1 MLLKIV
7 RKKPKNFLF
16 HSNYMMILPASYIS
30 TYVPKVHTYLSNITF
45 LIYAL
50 MYISKY
56 LLIDFVFF
64 IVGLGLG
71 GSVSFPK
78 VADLE
83 SIYCQLLYSRD
94 QTFVPLVETNT
105 DEFLCTYKTHCF
117 ALCHCCEYDACDCEM
132 TCPDNCTCYHDN
144 SWSKNIAECSG
155 KLIFSSTYSS
165 NFCSLLILI

>member
-1 MLLKIV
+1 MHLC
-7 RKKPKNFLF
+7 
-16 HSNYMMILPASYIS
+16 
-30 TYVPKVHTYLSNITF
+30 T
-45 LIYAL
+45 
-50 MYISKY
+50 YISKY
-56 LLIDFVFF
+56 LLIEFVFF

-155 KLIFSSTYSS
+155 KQVDFIIKLKLKL
-165 NFCSLLILI
+165 LLIIDIDKGNWQNFKLMEPDKG

>member
-1 MLLKIV
+1 MK
-7 RKKPKNFLF
+7 LF
-16 HSNYMMILPASYIS
+16 VSYLFAYVHKQAH
-30 TYVPKVHTYLSNITF
+30 TYNTHTYLLTLYS
-45 LIYAL
+45 
-50 MYISKY
+50 
-56 LLIDFVFF
+56 FF
-64 IVGLGLG
+64 VGLGLG

-155 KLIFSSTYSS
+155 KMIFSSTCNS
-165 NFCSLLILI
+165 NFCSLLILIWVIVRSLSYQRLIKIEIPSCAFT

>member
-1 MLLKIV
+1 MPNLA
-7 RKKPKNFLF
+7 KP
-16 HSNYMMILPASYIS
+16 
-30 TYVPKVHTYLSNITF
+30 
-45 LIYAL
+45 L
-50 MYISKY
+50 MY

-155 KLIFSSTYSS
+155 KLIFSSIYSL
-165 NFCSLLILI
+165 NFCSLLILIKVIGRILS